1 LATQLSL
8 EEIMVL
14 TIKYL
19 KEQRK
24 AELQAVLDELQP
36 YDMAVLYA
44 DFPEKHRSRFITY
57 LTSAQIADLLEELA
71 PEVQTDLLY
80 RLGVTRSAEIMGM
93 MENDDL
99 ADLLGRLSVETI
111 EQYLQSMKK
120 EDSAQVQRLLQY
132 PSETAGG
139 IMTNRYVWIP
149 QHYSVREAVDKLKLY
164 ASVAESIH
172 YLYVLDQEHK
182 LVGVVSYR
190 DLLLAGLED
199 TVSGIMYHR
208 VISIPAHMD
217 QEEVAGII
225 ERYDFIAVPVVD
237 ESGRLIGIVTVD
249 DVLDV
254 VIREA
259 NEDIAK
265 LSASGRDIDFRTK
278 AFTAAW
284 RRLPWLVLLL
294 GLGLVSGSIISFF
307 ESTLQKAV
315 ALTFFMPM
323 IAGMTGNTGTQSL
336 AIIVRGLASN
346 RIDKPTVYRLIAREA
361 SVGLIIGIVCGTAVA
376 IAGALWQGNPAL
388 GLIVGASLFLTLVI
402 GTLAGTVI
410 PLLLFRFRI
419 DPAIASGPLITT
431 LNDIFSLLVYFG
443 IATLFLSRLAV

>member
-1 LATQLSL
+1 MARQLFQ

-14 TIKYL
+14 IIRYM
-19 KEQRK
+19 KEQRRD
-24 AELQAVLDELQP
+24 ELQTVLDELHP
-36 YDMAVLYA
+36 YDMSVLYA
-44 DFPEKHRSRFITY
+44 DLPEKHRNRFISF
-57 LTSAQIADLLEELA
+57 LTSAQVADLLEELS
-71 PEVQTDLLY
+71 PDHQSDLLV
-80 RLGVTRSAEIMGM
+80 RLGVARSAEVMGM

-111 EQYLQSMKK
+111 DSYLRSMQK
-120 EDSAQVQRLLQY
+120 DASAQVQRLLQY
-132 PSETAGG
+132 PPDTAGG

-149 QHYSVREAVDKLKLY
+149 KDYTVREAVDKLKQF

-172 YLYVLDQEHK
+172 YLYVLDEDRR

-199 TVSGIMYHR
+199 TISDIMYHR
-208 VISIPAHMD
+208 VISIPVHMD

-225 ERYDFIAVPVVD
+225 ERYDFVAVPVVD
-237 ESGRLIGIVTVD
+237 EAGRLAGIVTVD

-259 NEDIAK
+259 NEDIEK

-278 AFTAAW
+278 PLTAVW

-307 ESTLQKAV
+307 ETTLQKAV

-336 AIIVRGLASN
+336 AIVVRGLASS
-346 RIDKPTVYRLIAREA
+346 RIDKTAVIRLIAREGA
-361 SVGLIIGIVCGTAVA
+361 VGLVIGFLCGAAVA
-376 IAGALWQGNPAL
+376 VAGGLWQGNAAL
-388 GLIVGASLFLTLVI
+388 GFVVGASLFLTLVI
-402 GTLAGTVI
+402 GTLAGTAI
-410 PLLLFRFRI
+410 PLLLFRLRV

-443 IATLFLSRLAV
+443 MATLFLDRLAA